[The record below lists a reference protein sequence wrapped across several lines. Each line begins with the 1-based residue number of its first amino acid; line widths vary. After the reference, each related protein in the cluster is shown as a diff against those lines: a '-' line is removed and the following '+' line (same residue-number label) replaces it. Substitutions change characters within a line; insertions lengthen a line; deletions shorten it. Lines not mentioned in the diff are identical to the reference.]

1 MIDRGVP
8 RKKAVIINVVLM
20 IVLSV
25 PCALGFNVWSG
36 FQPLGPGT
44 GVLDL
49 EDFFVSN
56 NLLPI
61 GALIYL
67 AFCCTKMG
75 WGWDNFIAEVDAG
88 KGLKFPKG
96 KAIRF
101 YLTYVVPVVIIV
113 IFIAGYWNI
122 FKPLI
127 MGK

>member
-1 MIDRGVP
+1 
-8 RKKAVIINVVLM
+8 
-20 IVLSV
+20 
-25 PCALGFNVWSG
+25 
-36 FQPLGPGT
+36 
-44 GVLDL
+44 
-49 EDFFVSN
+49 
-56 NLLPI
+56 
-61 GALIYL
+61 
-67 AFCCTKMG
+67 MG